1 MIMKLP
7 EEVVRRI
14 AAGEVVDH
22 PASVVKEL
30 IENAIDAHASK
41 VKVSIDGGGKSS
53 MTIDDDGIGMSEEDL
68 KIAVLPHTT
77 SKIETFDDIF
87 NLLTFGFRG
96 EAIASI
102 GAVSKMKIES
112 SNTTDG
118 TGHVIE
124 VIGGIVGETF
134 PVAKTKGT
142 RVTVSDL
149 FFNVPARRKFL
160 SSVSVES
167 RMVTEIVEKFILSSN
182 ISIEYARDGERIYN
196 IAKESKIEDRVKI
209 IFGDQNLTKI
219 DEQIGGMRIYGYIS
233 APDVGRQNRLN
244 EVVFVNGRYVK
255 SPFLLKA
262 IEAGYAEHLKKGEFP
277 TAVVFIEVP
286 PQVIDVNVHPQKLE
300 VKFSDQS
307 RVFGS
312 IATVVKH
319 ALASP
324 SIFEIPV
331 ERASNFESKES
342 PFQTYE
348 EKPKTT
354 RGEPESTYSQKD
366 ERTFSNFDLDFD
378 HASGKYEVQ
387 RNDEREKLSQ
397 TKPMG
402 ILKGRYLLSYGQS
415 AIYIIDI
422 HATHERIIFDR
433 IRLQTLSS
441 QKLINPVKVEL
452 NQIQRDVF
460 VDHELEIKGFGFEF
474 KDGMLL
480 SVPSIKNVEDWAELF
495 VSTIEN
501 FRISFAKDPKEAF
514 FADVACKMAIKTG
527 EKISDEEIS
536 QLLSDLDKLEIWSC
550 PHGRPLVYSIEFKRL
565 DRYFGRD

>member
-1 MIMKLP
+1 MIIKLP

-22 PASVVKEL
+22 PSSVVKEL
-30 IENAIDAHASK
+30 VENAIDAHASK
-41 VKVSIDGGGKSS
+41 VKVSIEGGGKSS
-53 MTIDDDGIGMSEEDL
+53 ITVDDDGIGMSEEDL
-68 KIAVLPHTT
+68 KMAVLPHTT
-77 SKIETFDDIF
+77 SKIEDFDDIF
-87 NLLTFGFRG
+87 NLTTFGFRG
-96 EAIASI
+96 EAIASMA
-102 GAVSKMKIES
+102 AVSKMKIES
-112 SNTTDG
+112 SNTQDG
-118 TGHVIE
+118 TGHGIE
-124 VIGGIVGETF
+124 VIGGIIGETF
-134 PVAKTKGT
+134 SIAKTKGT
-142 RVTVSDL
+142 RVTVTDL

-167 RMVTEIVEKFILSSN
+167 RMVTEIVEKFILSSD
-182 ISIEYARDGERIYN
+182 ISIEYARDGERIYS
-196 IAKESKIEDRVKI
+196 ISKESTLEDRVRI

-219 DEQIGGMRIYGYIS
+219 DEQMGGMSIYGYIS

-262 IEAGYAEHLKKGEFP
+262 IETGYAEHLKKGEFP

-324 SIFEIPV
+324 SVFQIPV
-331 ERASNFESKES
+331 ERSSNFESKES
-342 PFQTYE
+342 YTQMYGE
-348 EKPKTT
+348 RSKTA
-354 RGEPESTYSQKD
+354 RD
-366 ERTFSNFDLDFD
+366 DRIFSNFDLDFD
-378 HASGKYEVQ
+378 HASGKYEIQ
-387 RNDEREKLSQ
+387 KNDEREKLSQ

-402 ILKGRYLLSYGQS
+402 ILKGRYLLSYGQN
-415 AIYIIDI
+415 AIYITDI
-422 HATHERIIFDR
+422 HAAHERILFDR
-433 IRLQTLSS
+433 IKIQTLSS
-441 QKLINPVKVEL
+441 QKLINPIKVDL
-452 NQIQRDVF
+452 NQIQKDVF
-460 VDHELEIKGFGFEF
+460 KDHEEEIKSFGFEF
-474 KDGMLL
+474 KDGKLF
-480 SVPSIKNVEDWAELF
+480 SVPSIKDVDDWAALF

-514 FADVACKMAIKTG
+514 FADIACKMAVKTG
-527 EKISDEEIS
+527 EKISDEEML

-550 PHGRPLVYSIEFKRL
+550 PHGRPLVYSIEFGRL

>member
-1 MIMKLP
+1 MIIKLP

-22 PASVVKEL
+22 PSSVVKEL
-30 IENAIDAHASK
+30 VENAIDARASK
-41 VKVSIDGGGKSS
+41 VKVSIEGGGKSS
-53 MTIDDDGIGMSEEDL
+53 ITVDDDGIGMSEEDL
-68 KIAVLPHTT
+68 KMAVLPHTT
-77 SKIETFDDIF
+77 SKIEDFDDIF
-87 NLLTFGFRG
+87 NLTTFGFRG
-96 EAIASI
+96 EAIASMA
-102 GAVSKMKIES
+102 AVSKMKIES
-112 SNTTDG
+112 SNTQDG
-118 TGHVIE
+118 TGHGIE
-124 VIGGIVGETF
+124 VIGGIIGETF
-134 PVAKTKGT
+134 SIAKTKGT
-142 RVTVSDL
+142 RVTVTDL

-160 SSVSVES
+160 SSVAVES

-182 ISIEYARDGERIYN
+182 ISIEYARDGERIYS
-196 IAKESKIEDRVKI
+196 IAKESTLEDRVRI

-219 DEQIGGMRIYGYIS
+219 DEQMGGMRIYGYIS

-244 EVVFVNGRYVK
+244 EVVFVNDRYVK

-262 IEAGYAEHLKKGEFP
+262 IETGYAEHLKKGEFP

-324 SIFEIPV
+324 SIFQIPV
-331 ERASNFESKES
+331 ERSSNFESKES
-342 PFQTYE
+342 SFQTYE
-348 EKPKTT
+348 KHEKVGDGA
-354 RGEPESTYSQKD
+354 RNFD
-366 ERTFSNFDLDFD
+366 FDLDRT
-378 HASGKYEVQ
+378 YERPQQKVE
-387 RNDEREKLSQ
+387 EREKLSQ

-402 ILKGRYLLSYGQS
+402 ILKGRYLLSYGQN
-415 AIYIIDI
+415 AIYITDI
-422 HATHERIIFDR
+422 HAAHERILFDR
-433 IRLQTLSS
+433 IKIQTLSS
-441 QKLINPVKVEL
+441 QKLINPVKVDL
-452 NQIQRDVF
+452 NQIQKDVF
-460 VDHELEIKGFGFEF
+460 KDHEEEIKSFGFEF
-474 KDGMLL
+474 KDGKLF
-480 SVPSIKNVEDWAELF
+480 SVPSIKDVDDWAALF

-514 FADVACKMAIKTG
+514 FADVACKMAVKTG
-527 EKISDEEIS
+527 EKISDEEML

-550 PHGRPLVYSIEFKRL
+550 PHGRPLVYSIEFGRL

>member
-1 MIMKLP
+1 MIIKLP

-30 IENAIDAHASK
+30 VENAMDAQASK
-41 VKVSIDGGGKSS
+41 VKVSIEGGGKSS
-53 MTIDDDGIGMSEEDL
+53 ITVDDNGIGMSEEDL
-68 KIAVLPHTT
+68 KLAVLPHTT
-77 SKIETFDDIF
+77 SKIQDFDDIF
-87 NLLTFGFRG
+87 NLTTFGFRG
-96 EAIASI
+96 EAIASMA
-102 GAVSKMKIES
+102 AVSKMKLES

-118 TGHVIE
+118 TGHGIE
-124 VIGGIVGETF
+124 VIGGIIGETF
-134 PVAKTKGT
+134 SMAKTKGT
-142 RVTVSDL
+142 RVIVTDL

-160 SSVSVES
+160 SSVAVES
-167 RMVTEIVEKFILSSN
+167 RMVTEIVEKFILSSD
-182 ISIEYARDGERIYN
+182 ISIEYARDREKIYN
-196 IAKESKIEDRVKI
+196 ITKESTLEDRVKI

-219 DEQIGGMRIYGYIS
+219 DEQMGGMRIYGYIS

-262 IEAGYAEHLKKGEFP
+262 VETGYAEHLKKGEFP

-324 SIFEIPV
+324 SIFQIPV

-342 PFQTYE
+342 SFQTYE
-348 EKPKTT
+348 KH
-354 RGEPESTYSQKD
+354 
-366 ERTFSNFDLDFD
+366 ERSGDGGNFDFDLDRT
-378 HASGKYEVQ
+378 SEMSQ
-387 RNDEREKLSQ
+387 LEREKLSQ

-402 ILKGRYLLSYGQS
+402 VLKGRYLLSYGQS
-415 AIYIIDI
+415 AIYITDI
-422 HATHERIIFDR
+422 HAAHERILFDR
-433 IRLQTLSS
+433 IKFQTLSS
-441 QKLINPVKVEL
+441 QKLINPVKVDL
-452 NQIQRDVF
+452 NQIQTDVF
-460 VDHELEIKGFGFEF
+460 NDHEEEIKSFGFEF
-474 KDGMLL
+474 KDGKLF
-480 SVPSIKNVEDWAELF
+480 SVPSIKDVDDWAALF

-501 FRISFAKDPKEAF
+501 FRISFAKDPKAAF
-514 FADVACKMAIKTG
+514 FADVACKMAVKTG
-527 EKISDEEIS
+527 EKISDAEIL
-536 QLLSDLDKLEIWSC
+536 QLLSDLDKLEVWSC
-550 PHGRPLVYSIEFKRL
+550 PHGRPLVYSIEFGRL

>member
-1 MIMKLP
+1 MIIKLP

-22 PASVVKEL
+22 PSSVVKEL
-30 IENAIDAHASK
+30 VENAIDAHASK
-41 VKVSIDGGGKSS
+41 VKVSIEGGGKSS
-53 MTIDDDGIGMSEEDL
+53 ITVDDDGIGMSEEDL
-68 KIAVLPHTT
+68 KMAVLPHTT
-77 SKIETFDDIF
+77 SKIEDFDDIF
-87 NLLTFGFRG
+87 NLTTFGFRG
-96 EAIASI
+96 EAIASMA
-102 GAVSKMKIES
+102 AVSKMKIES
-112 SNTTDG
+112 SNTQDG
-118 TGHVIE
+118 TGHGIE
-124 VIGGIVGETF
+124 VIGGIIGETF
-134 PVAKTKGT
+134 SIAKTKGT
-142 RVTVSDL
+142 RVTVTDL

-167 RMVTEIVEKFILSSN
+167 RMVTEIVEKFILSSD
-182 ISIEYARDGERIYN
+182 ISIEYARDGERIYS
-196 IAKESKIEDRVKI
+196 ISKESTLEDRVRI

-219 DEQIGGMRIYGYIS
+219 DEQMGGMSIYGYIS

-262 IEAGYAEHLKKGEFP
+262 IETGYAEHLKKGEFP

-324 SIFEIPV
+324 SIFQIPV

-342 PFQTYE
+342 YTQMYGE
-348 EKPKTT
+348 RSKTA
-354 RGEPESTYSQKD
+354 RD
-366 ERTFSNFDLDFD
+366 DRIFSNFDLDFD
-378 HASGKYEVQ
+378 HASGKYEIQ
-387 RNDEREKLSQ
+387 KNDEREKLSQ

-402 ILKGRYLLSYGQS
+402 ILKGRYLMSYGQN
-415 AIYIIDI
+415 AIYITDI
-422 HATHERIIFDR
+422 HAAHERILFDR
-433 IRLQTLSS
+433 IKIQTLSS
-441 QKLINPVKVEL
+441 QKLINPIKVDL
-452 NQIQRDVF
+452 NQIQKDVF
-460 VDHELEIKGFGFEF
+460 KDHEEEIKSFGFEF
-474 KDGMLL
+474 KDGKLF
-480 SVPSIKNVEDWAELF
+480 SVPSIKDVDDWAALF

-514 FADVACKMAIKTG
+514 FADVACKMAVKTG
-527 EKISDEEIS
+527 EKISDEEML
-536 QLLSDLDKLEIWSC
+536 QLLSDLDKLEVWSC
-550 PHGRPLVYSIEFKRL
+550 PHGRPLVYSIEFGRL

>member
-1 MIMKLP
+1 MIIKLP

-22 PASVVKEL
+22 PSSVVKEL
-30 IENAIDAHASK
+30 VENAIDAHASK
-41 VKVSIDGGGKSS
+41 VKVSIEGGGKSS
-53 MTIDDDGIGMSEEDL
+53 ITVDDDGIGMSEEDL
-68 KIAVLPHTT
+68 KMAVLPHTT
-77 SKIETFDDIF
+77 SKIEDFDDIF
-87 NLLTFGFRG
+87 NLTTFGFRG
-96 EAIASI
+96 EAIASMA
-102 GAVSKMKIES
+102 AVSKMKIES
-112 SNTTDG
+112 SNTQDG
-118 TGHVIE
+118 TGHGIE
-124 VIGGIVGETF
+124 VIGGIIGETF
-134 PVAKTKGT
+134 SIAKTKGT
-142 RVTVSDL
+142 RVTVTDL

-167 RMVTEIVEKFILSSN
+167 RMVTEIVEKFILSSD
-182 ISIEYARDGERIYN
+182 ISIEYARDGERIYS
-196 IAKESKIEDRVKI
+196 ISKESTLEDRVRI

-219 DEQIGGMRIYGYIS
+219 DEQMGGMSIYGYIS

-262 IEAGYAEHLKKGEFP
+262 IETGYAEHLKKGEFP

-324 SIFEIPV
+324 SVFQIPV
-331 ERASNFESKES
+331 ERSSNFESKES
-342 PFQTYE
+342 YTQMYGE
-348 EKPKTT
+348 RSKTA
-354 RGEPESTYSQKD
+354 RD
-366 ERTFSNFDLDFD
+366 DRIFSNFDLDFD
-378 HASGKYEVQ
+378 HASGKYEIQ
-387 RNDEREKLSQ
+387 KNDEREKLSQ

-402 ILKGRYLLSYGQS
+402 ILKGRYLLSYGQN
-415 AIYIIDI
+415 AIYITDI
-422 HATHERIIFDR
+422 HAAHERILFDR
-433 IRLQTLSS
+433 IKIQNLSS
-441 QKLINPVKVEL
+441 QKLINPVKVDL
-452 NQIQRDVF
+452 NQIQKDVF
-460 VDHELEIKGFGFEF
+460 KDHEEEIKSFGFEF
-474 KDGMLL
+474 KDGKLF
-480 SVPSIKNVEDWAELF
+480 SVPSIKDVDDWAALF

-514 FADVACKMAIKTG
+514 FADVACKMAVKTG
-527 EKISDEEIS
+527 EKISDEEML
-536 QLLSDLDKLEIWSC
+536 QLLSDLDKLEVWSC
-550 PHGRPLVYSIEFKRL
+550 PHGRPLVYSIEFGRL